1 MHHLRHSFPLF
12 LVSPELDHLNPSSQ
26 LLFEES
32 LKRCV
37 GKFKGISYK
46 ELKSKHAPRNKHS
59 AFGDFPKGYM
69 PKKTEDFTLVNIE
82 SHQVANSVTGNQFG
96 QALPKTTKPFSKT
109 IAFTSLKKETLETP
123 PKAGALNP
131 KKITVSDFRL
141 YYDRGDLPILVKHE
155 KGTSI
160 KWKEDD
166 FEKFNYQLYLPIFI
180 DGIREKTD
188 PYRFLSI
195 QGTFDL
201 LERVKDNVVKVIP
214 QLILPLKAAL
224 NTRDV
229 EIIAVALKVLQKLV
243 VSSDLAGEALVPY
256 YRQLLPIFNLYRNHN
271 LNLGDKIDYGQ
282 RKKKNL
288 GDLIQETLEI
298 MEMNGGDDAFIN
310 IKYMIPTYES
320 CVYDIRG

>member
-1 MHHLRHSFPLF
+1 MKKKGQKHLIHYK
-12 LVSPELDHLNPSSQ
+12 LNPSSQ
-26 LLFEES
+26 LLFEEA

-37 GKFKGISYK
+37 AKYKGVSYK
-46 ELKSKHAPRNKHS
+46 QLKSKYAPRNKHS
-59 AFGDFPKGYM
+59 PFGDFPEGYM

-96 QALPKTTKPFSKT
+96 ANPKVTKPFSKT
-109 IAFTSLKKETLETP
+109 TAFVSLKKEATEKP
-123 PKAGALNP
+123 PKAGAFNP
-131 KKITVSDFRL
+131 KKIVVSDFRL

-155 KGTSI
+155 QGTSI
-160 KWKEDD
+160 KWKEQD

-188 PYRFLSI
+188 PYRFLAI

-201 LERVKDNVVKVIP
+201 LDKVKDNVVKVIP

-243 VSSDLAGEALVPY
+243 VSSDLSGEALVPY
-256 YRQLLPIFNLYRNHN
+256 YRQLLPVFNLYRNFN
-271 LNLGDKIDYGQ
+271 KNIGDHIDYGQ
-282 RKKKNL
+282 RKKQNL